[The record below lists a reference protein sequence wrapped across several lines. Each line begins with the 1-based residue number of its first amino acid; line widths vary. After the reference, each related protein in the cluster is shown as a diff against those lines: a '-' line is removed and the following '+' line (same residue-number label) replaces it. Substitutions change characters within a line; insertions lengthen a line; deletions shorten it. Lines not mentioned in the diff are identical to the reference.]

1 MRALGSAPRCHR
13 LDGCQSNMGITSQQ
27 FAEMQARL
35 AAKKKA
41 PTVAPIPTVAE
52 LHKSV
57 RGPDPLTGIT
67 YRSKLERDFHLKIRD
82 QYLYCEYEPLR
93 LRLAR
98 NAHYTPDF
106 ITEDRDGKLIAWEV
120 KGFWRE
126 AARVRIKVAARLFPW
141 LTFKAVRRQ
150 RKADGGGWDYEDIL
164 P

>member
-1 MRALGSAPRCHR
+1 
-13 LDGCQSNMGITSQQ
+13 MGISPQQ
-27 FAEMQARL
+27 FSEMQARL
-35 AAKKKA
+35 AANRKA
-41 PTVAPIPTVAE
+41 PAVASVPTVAE

-82 QYLYCEYEPLR
+82 QYLYCEYEPIR
-93 LRLAR
+93 LKIAR
-98 NAHYTPDF
+98 GAHYTPDF
-106 ITEDRDGKLIAWEV
+106 ITEDHNGKLIAWEV

-141 LTFKAVRRQ
+141 LHFIAVRR
-150 RKADGGGWDYEDIL
+150 RPRSEGGGWNQEEIL